1 MELDA
6 GEAGA
11 FGEEGFGIGHLEDFA
26 EGLELI
32 GGVLVV
38 GLDDA
43 IADPVA
49 EGAKFF
55 LSVRTLI

>member
-1 MELDA
+1 MELD
-6 GEAGA
+6 GRVPSA

-26 EGLELI
+26 KGKALI

-43 IADPVA
+43 IADPIA
-49 EGAKFF
+49 EVAKFF
-55 LSVRTLI
+55 LGVKALI